1 MSAVLYA
8 EPLPP
13 DLQEIV
19 RAELPVGWTLEVAET
34 KDRAEL
40 LRRMSRADFLIVATT
55 RVDAE
60 LLAAAPR
67 LRHVQHQGVG
77 YNNIDVPACAA
88 RGVTVALTPEGTTT
102 GVAEHVFLLLL
113 ALYKRLREAE
123 TKLRAGAWPV
133 WELRSRSFEIAGK
146 IVGIVGLGRIGQAV
160 ARRLAAFEARVLYY
174 DLIRPPLEVEQA
186 LSVAYCPLE
195 ELLRVADVVTLHL
208 PLSDTTRHLIGAREL
223 ALMQS
228 HAVLIN
234 TARGALVD
242 ELALIEALR
251 NGTIA
256 GAGLDVFEQEP
267 PLPDHPLLRLEN
279 VVVTPHIA
287 AGTIDAFR
295 TKMRAVF
302 ANLQRVALGEPP
314 INQINQ
320 RPASPGTCE
329 PDMPNNTGYTP

>member
-1 MSAVLYA
+1 MSVVLYA
-8 EPLPP
+8 EPLPL
-13 DLQEIV
+13 DLQALAH
-19 RAELPVGWTLEVAET
+19 AELPAGWTLEVVST
-34 KDRAEL
+34 QDRKEL
-40 LRRMSRADFLIVATT
+40 LQRIGSADFVIVATA
-55 RVDAE
+55 RIDAAV
-60 LLAAAPR
+60 LAAAPR

-77 YNNIDVPACAA
+77 YNNIDIPACAA

-123 TKLRAGAWPV
+123 AKLRAGAWPV

-146 IVGIVGLGRIGQAV
+146 TVGIVGLGRIGRAV
-160 ARRLAAFEARVLYY
+160 ARRLAAFEAHVLYY

-186 LSVAYCPLE
+186 LGVAYRPLE
-195 ELLRVADVVTLHL
+195 ELLRAADVVTLHL

-223 ALMQS
+223 ALMQP

-267 PLPDHPLLRLEN
+267 PLPDNPLLQLEN

-287 AGTIDAFR
+287 AGTVDAFR
-295 TKMRAVF
+295 AKMRAVF

-314 INQINQ
+314 INQISPIPVSLGMRGQ
-320 RPASPGTCE
+320 R
-329 PDMPNNTGYTP
+329 MPSNAGRTS